1 MIKLSNYQKE
11 ILSKHLDIAIREET
25 AVKEYRQYEFKEG
38 YLNRGNLNWTKQML
52 DEFVESK
59 TKDINQLRQLKKL
72 LKLK

>member
-11 ILSKHLDIAIREET
+11 MLSKHLDIAIREET

-38 YLNRGNLNWTKQML
+38 YLNRRNLNWTKQML

-59 TKDINQLRQLKKL
+59 IKQINELKQVKKL

>member
-11 ILSKHLDIAIREET
+11 MLSKHLDIAIREET

-38 YLNRGNLNWTKQML
+38 YLNRRNLNWTKQML
-52 DEFVESK
+52 DRFVESK
-59 TKDINQLRQLKKL
+59 TKDINELKQLKKL

>member
-11 ILSKHLDIAIREET
+11 MLSKHLDIAIREET

-38 YLNRGNLNWTKQML
+38 YLKRRNLNWTKQML
-52 DEFVESK
+52 DRFVESK
-59 TKDINQLRQLKKL
+59 TKDINELKQLKKL

>member
-11 ILSKHLDIAIREET
+11 MLSKHLDIAIREET

-38 YLNRGNLNWTKQML
+38 YLNRRNLNWTKQML

-59 TKDINQLRQLKKL
+59 IKQINELKQLKKL
-72 LKLK
+72 FKLK